1 MEQFAFRMRAFTV
14 CAVVLAMLVFTA
26 YALPQSEKT
35 KPDFQSVEEEVASTM
50 PDTSAKEYLGKKAY
64 DPNYPIMEIEASFS
78 LAQMISHIFDLLMG
92 R

>member
-1 MEQFAFRMRAFTV
+1 MRAFTV

-35 KPDFQSVEEEVASTM
+35 KPDSQSVEEEVASM
-50 PDTSAKEYLGKKAY
+50 PDTSAKENLGKKAY